1 MSPCHLYTN
10 SPKFTNKLHP
20 WAWSPWASP
29 RALPLSGPEQ
39 SLSLYPHTLP
49 RPCPRGGSSRH
60 PHGTESLECSLL
72 QAPWGAVSRAA
83 KSPRAVPSRAPQSCA
98 PHAAAASSSCPS
110 CHRPA
115 PPCHPGVLSRMQS
128 QEENVFN
135 PAFQTCGSA
144 LGSLWFGTYSPSS

>member
-20 WAWSPWASP
+20 WAWSPRASP
-29 RALPLSGPEQ
+29 GALPLNGPEQ

-83 KSPRAVPSRAPQSCA
+83 KSPQAVPSRAPQSCA